1 MQQRIGFA
9 ATPELAAAVNEDAQ
23 QFDVMTVE
31 ERDHPIIEQIDCR
44 DRHLAIVELG
54 ASDLGVGVDEGL
66 LVNAANALQIPT

>member
-9 ATPELAAAVNEDAQ
+9 ATPELAAAVNEHAQ
-23 QFDVMTVE
+23 QFDVIL
-31 ERDHPIIEQIDCR
+31 HPIIEQIHRR